1 MQAVY
6 FCTMQDTFRH
16 QGLRKRLVQEL
27 KGEGIKD
34 EKVLKAIEKI
44 PRHFFIETFFEDDA
58 YENKP
63 FPIGRGQTISNPYT
77 VAYQTELLELREGD
91 KVLEIGTG
99 SGYQSAVLAE
109 LGAEVFSIERHQP
122 LSNKAKKMLEHFGYT
137 NVHTFFGD
145 GFKGLPQFAP
155 FDKILITAAAP
166 EIPKDL
172 LKQLKV
178 NGIMVIPFGDGDT
191 QKMIRIKRLDNN
203 EFEKETFSTFTFVPM
218 LKGVED

>member
-1 MQAVY
+1 
-6 FCTMQDTFRH
+6 MQDTFRH

-27 KGEGIKD
+27 RGEGIQN
-34 EKVLKAIEKI
+34 EKILKAIEKI
-44 PRHFFIETFFEDDA
+44 PRHFYIETVFGDDA

-77 VAYQTELLELREGD
+77 VAYQTELLDLQEGD

-109 LGAEVFSIERHQP
+109 LGADVYTIERHQP
-122 LSNKAKKMLEHFGYT
+122 LSNKAKKILNHFGYS
-137 NVHTFFGD
+137 NVKTFYGD
-145 GFKGLPQFAP
+145 GFKGLPADAP

-166 EIPKDL
+166 EIPKEL

-178 NGIMVIPFGDGDT
+178 NGLMVIPFGEGDT

-218 LKGVED
+218 LKGVVD

>member
-1 MQAVY
+1 
-6 FCTMQDTFRH
+6 MQDTFRQ

-27 KGEGIKD
+27 KELGIKD
-34 EKVLKAIEKI
+34 TKVLSAIEKI
-44 PRHFFIETFFEDDA
+44 PRHFYIETTFGDDA

-77 VAYQTELLELREGD
+77 VAYQTELLEVKDGE

-109 LGAEVFSIERHQP
+109 LNVQVYTIERHQP
-122 LSNKAKKMLEHFGYT
+122 LSKKAKKVLDSFGYT
-137 NVHTFFGD
+137 NVKTFYGD
-145 GFKGLPQFAP
+145 GFKGLPEHAP

-166 EIPKDL
+166 EIPKEL

-178 NGIMVIPFGDGDT
+178 EGYIVIPFGEGDT
-191 QKMIRIKRLDNN
+191 QQMIRIKRLDNN

-218 LKGVED
+218 LKGIED

>member
-1 MQAVY
+1 
-6 FCTMQDTFRH
+6 MQDTFRH

-27 KGEGIKD
+27 RGLGIKE
-34 EKVLKAIEKI
+34 EKVLQAIEKI
-44 PRHFFIETFFEDDA
+44 PRHLFIQTTFEDDA
-58 YENKP
+58 YDNKP

-77 VAYQTELLELREGD
+77 VAYQTELLELNEGE

-109 LGAEVFSIERHQP
+109 LKVNVYTIERHQP
-122 LSNKAKKMLEHFGYT
+122 LSNKAKRLLDNFGYT
-137 NVHTFFGD
+137 NVQTFYGD
-145 GFKGLPQFAP
+145 GFKGLPDEAP

-166 EIPKDL
+166 EIPKAL
-172 LKQLKV
+172 LRQLNV
-178 NGIMVIPFGDGDT
+178 NGMMVIPFGEGDI
-191 QKMIRIKRLDNN
+191 QEMIRIKRLDNN

>member
-1 MQAVY
+1 
-6 FCTMQDTFRH
+6 MQDTFRH

-27 KGEGIKD
+27 KVLGI
-34 EKVLKAIEKI
+34 ENENVLRAIEKI
-44 PRHFFIETFFEDDA
+44 PRHFFIETLFGDDA

-77 VAYQTELLELREGD
+77 VAYQTELLELNTGD

-109 LGAEVFSIERHQP
+109 LGAMVFTIERHQP
-122 LSNKAKKMLEHFGYT
+122 LSNKAKKVLDFFNYT
-137 NVHTFFGD
+137 SVKTFFGD
-145 GFKGLPQFAP
+145 GFQGLPLEAP

-166 EIPKDL
+166 EIPKEL
-172 LKQLKV
+172 LKQLKI
-178 NGIMVIPFGDGDT
+178 NGLMVIPFGEGDT

>member
-1 MQAVY
+1 
-6 FCTMQDTFRH
+6 MQDTFRH
-16 QGLRKRLVQEL
+16 QGLRKRLVLEL
-27 KGEGIKD
+27 KEQGIKD
-34 EKVLKAIEKI
+34 EKVLNAIAKI
-44 PRHFFIETFFEDDA
+44 PRHFYIETIFGDDA

-77 VAYQTELLELREGD
+77 VAYQTELLALNDGD

-109 LGAEVFSIERHQP
+109 LNVYVYTIERHQP
-122 LSNKAKKMLEHFGYT
+122 LSNKAKKVLDSFGYK
-137 NVHTFFGD
+137 NVHTFYGD
-145 GFKGLPQFAP
+145 GFKGLPEFAP

-166 EIPKDL
+166 EIPKEL

-178 NGIMVIPFGDGDT
+178 NGVIVIPFGSGDT
-191 QKMIRIKRLDNN
+191 QQMIRIKRLENN
-203 EFEKETFSTFTFVPM
+203 EFEKETFSDFTFVPM

>member
-1 MQAVY
+1 
-6 FCTMQDTFRH
+6 MQDTFRQ

-27 KGEGIKD
+27 KELGIKD
-34 EKVLKAIEKI
+34 TKVLSAIEKI
-44 PRHFFIETFFEDDA
+44 PRHFYIETTFGDDA

-77 VAYQTELLELREGD
+77 VAYQTELLEVKDGE

-109 LGAEVFSIERHQP
+109 LNVQVYTIERHQP
-122 LSNKAKKMLEHFGYT
+122 LSKKAKKVLDSFGYT
-137 NVHTFFGD
+137 NVKTFYGD
-145 GFKGLPQFAP
+145 GFKGLPEHAP

-166 EIPKDL
+166 EIPKEL

-178 NGIMVIPFGDGDT
+178 DGYIVIPFGEGDT
-191 QKMIRIKRLDNN
+191 QQMIRIKRLDNN

-218 LKGVED
+218 LKGIED

>member
-1 MQAVY
+1 
-6 FCTMQDTFRH
+6 MQDTFRH
-16 QGLRKRLVQEL
+16 QGLRKRLVIEL

-44 PRHFFIETFFEDDA
+44 PRHFFIETLFEDDA

-77 VAYQTELLELREGD
+77 VAFQSELLELQSGD

-99 SGYQSAVLAE
+99 SGYQAAVLAE
-109 LGAEVFSIERHQP
+109 IGASVFSIERHQP
-122 LSNKAKKMLEHFGYT
+122 LSKKAEEILEHLGYH
-137 NVHTFFGD
+137 NVQTFYGD
-145 GFKGLPQFAP
+145 GFKGLPTFAP

-166 EIPKDL
+166 EIPKEL
-172 LKQLKV
+172 LKQMKV
-178 NGIMVIPFGDGDT
+178 NGVMVIPFGEGEV

-203 EFEKETFSTFTFVPM
+203 EFEKETFSNFTFVPM
-218 LKGVED
+218 LKGVVD

>member
-1 MQAVY
+1 
-6 FCTMQDTFRH
+6 MQDTFRH

-27 KGEGIKD
+27 RDLGIQN
-34 EKVLKAIEKI
+34 EKVLKVIEKI
-44 PRHFFIETFFEDDA
+44 PRHFFIETTFGDDA
-58 YENKP
+58 YDNKP

-77 VAYQTELLELREGD
+77 VAYQTALLELNDGE

-109 LGAEVFSIERHQP
+109 MNINVYTIERHQP
-122 LSNKAKKMLEHFGYT
+122 LSDKAKKVLTHFGYM
-137 NVHTFFGD
+137 NVKTFFGD
-145 GFKGLPQFAP
+145 GFKGLPNEAP

-166 EIPKDL
+166 EIPKEL
-172 LKQLKV
+172 LKQLKI
-178 NGIMVIPFGDGDT
+178 NGIMVIPFGEGDT

-203 EFEKETFSTFTFVPM
+203 EFEKETFYTFTFVPM

>member
-1 MQAVY
+1 ML
-6 FCTMQDTFRH
+6 DTFRF

-27 KGEGIKD
+27 KNLGIHN
-34 EKVLKAIEKI
+34 EKVLNAIEKI
-44 PRHFFIETFFEDDA
+44 PRHLYIETTFGDDA
-58 YENKP
+58 YDNKP

-77 VAYQTELLELREGD
+77 VAYQTELLELNEGE

-109 LGAEVFSIERHQP
+109 LNVYVFTIERHQP
-122 LSNKAKKMLEHFGYT
+122 LSNKAKKVLEHFKYT
-137 NVHTFFGD
+137 NVKTFYGD
-145 GFKGLPQFAP
+145 GFKGLPEYAP

-166 EIPKDL
+166 EIPKEL
-172 LKQLKV
+172 LKQLKI
-178 NGIMVIPFGDGDT
+178 NGLIVIPFGEGDT
-191 QKMIRIKRLDNN
+191 QKMIRIRRLENN

>member
-1 MQAVY
+1 
-6 FCTMQDTFRH
+6 MQDTFRQ

-27 KGEGIKD
+27 KELGIKD
-34 EKVLKAIEKI
+34 TKVLSAIEKI
-44 PRHFFIETFFEDDA
+44 PRHFYIETTFGDDA

-77 VAYQTELLELREGD
+77 VAYQTELLEVKDGE

-109 LGAEVFSIERHQP
+109 LNVQVYTIERHQP
-122 LSNKAKKMLEHFGYT
+122 LSKKAKKVLDSFGYT
-137 NVHTFFGD
+137 NVKTFYGD
-145 GFKGLPQFAP
+145 GFKGLPEHAP

-166 EIPKDL
+166 EIPKEL

-178 NGIMVIPFGDGDT
+178 DGYIVIPFGEGDT
-191 QKMIRIKRLDNN
+191 QHMIRIKRLDNN

-218 LKGVED
+218 LKGIED

>member
-1 MQAVY
+1 
-6 FCTMQDTFRH
+6 MQDTFRH

-27 KGEGIKD
+27 RDLGIQN
-34 EKVLKAIEKI
+34 EKVLKVIEKI
-44 PRHFFIETFFEDDA
+44 PRHFFIETTFGDDA
-58 YENKP
+58 YDNKP

-77 VAYQTELLELREGD
+77 VAYQTALLELNDGE

-109 LGAEVFSIERHQP
+109 MNINVYTIERHQP
-122 LSNKAKKMLEHFGYT
+122 LSDKAKKILTHFGYM
-137 NVHTFFGD
+137 NVKTFFGD
-145 GFKGLPQFAP
+145 GFKGLPNEAP

-166 EIPKDL
+166 EIPKEL
-172 LKQLKV
+172 LKQLKI
-178 NGIMVIPFGDGDT
+178 NGIMVIPFGEGDT

>member
-1 MQAVY
+1 
-6 FCTMQDTFRH
+6 MQDTFRH

-27 KGEGIKD
+27 KELGIKD
-34 EKVLKAIEKI
+34 TNVLNAIAKV
-44 PRHFFIETFFEDDA
+44 PRHFYIETIFGDDA

-77 VAYQTELLELREGD
+77 VAYQTELLALHDGD

-109 LGAEVFSIERHQP
+109 LNVHVYTIERHQP
-122 LSNKAKKMLEHFGYT
+122 LSNKAKKVLDSFGYK
-137 NVHTFFGD
+137 NVFTFYGD
-145 GFKGLPQFAP
+145 GFKGLPEYAP

-166 EIPKDL
+166 EIPKEL

-178 NGIMVIPFGDGDT
+178 NGMIVIPFGNGET
-191 QKMIRIKRLDNN
+191 QQMIRIKRLENN
-203 EFEKETFSTFTFVPM
+203 EFEKETFSDFTFVPM

>member
-1 MQAVY
+1 
-6 FCTMQDTFRH
+6 MQDTFRQ

-27 KGEGIKD
+27 RGEGIQN
-34 EKVLKAIEKI
+34 ENVLKAIEKI
-44 PRHFFIETFFEDDA
+44 PRHFYIETVTGDNA
-58 YENKP
+58 YENIP
-63 FPIGRGQTISNPYT
+63 VSIGRGQTISNPYT
-77 VAYQTELLELREGD
+77 VAYQTELLELTEGD

-109 LGAEVFSIERHQP
+109 LGANVYTIERHQP
-122 LSNKAKKMLEHFGYT
+122 LSIKAKKRLDHFGYT
-137 NVHTFFGD
+137 NVKTFYGD
-145 GFKGLPQFAP
+145 GFKGLPDEAP

-166 EIPKDL
+166 EIPKEL

-178 NGIMVIPFGDGDT
+178 NGIMVIPFGEGDT

>member
-1 MQAVY
+1 
-6 FCTMQDTFRH
+6 MQDTFRH
-16 QGLRKRLVQEL
+16 QGLRKRLVIEL

-44 PRHFFIETFFEDDA
+44 PRHFFIETLFEDDA

-77 VAYQTELLELREGD
+77 VAFQSELLELQSGD

-99 SGYQSAVLAE
+99 SGYQAAVLAE
-109 LGAEVFSIERHQP
+109 IGASVFSIERHQP
-122 LSNKAKKMLEHFGYT
+122 LSKKAEKVLEHLGYH
-137 NVHTFFGD
+137 NVQTFYGD
-145 GFKGLPQFAP
+145 GFKGLPTFAP

-166 EIPKDL
+166 EIPKEL
-172 LKQLKV
+172 LKQMKV
-178 NGIMVIPFGDGDT
+178 NGVMVIPFGEGEV

-203 EFEKETFSTFTFVPM
+203 EFEKETFSNFTFVPM
-218 LKGVED
+218 LKGVVD